1 MQERKIR
8 IGVTLD
14 RKTLDRLREEADLDS
29 RPVSQYL
36 NLMLIRNFASMDRKR
51 KERALAKAQKQWRP
65 YNKAGLATKTF
76 IPSCSFWQQPA
87 PWDGQKKTPSA
98 QLPRGAVVLGGKRGR
113 FLLLCGGSAARGESS
128 LLSFLTRKR
137 GIGPPGRF
145 WFFCRRKRTY
155 DYCQVNEFLV

>member
-51 KERALAKAQKQWRP
+51 KERALAKAQKQWRL
-65 YNKAGLATKTF
+65 YEKAGQKVY
-76 IPSCSFWQQPA
+76 PA
-87 PWDGQKKTPSA
+87 LFLSAAASPQRRAKKDPQSPA
-98 QLPRGAVVLGGKRGR
+98 SPRSGR
-113 FLLLCGGSAARGESS
+113 FRGPGESKPPAGFATFARGKSREALLLSLKKYLILSKKNKFVSFSKKPIIAAG
-128 LLSFLTRKR
+128 
-137 GIGPPGRF
+137 
-145 WFFCRRKRTY
+145 
-155 DYCQVNEFLV
+155 